1 MKFNE
6 KIKKQK
12 NKTNKVTKR
21 MLFNKTVQYYIQIF
35 NKIIFFKYRTREIK
49 AIETNKR
56 INETKSNIQESY

>member
-49 AIETNKR
+49 AIEKNKK